1 MIVDLFGVKGLFTSL
16 ITRGFVESHLKDK
29 LKFEVVP
36 KDDVGQKFKE
46 AVKKEFNANFLDD
59 SDFVVRFAIP
69 KVEKDPEEDNEENDK
84 EEDKDQ
90 EEEKD
95 VENTDDSKE
104 DSEDNK
110 EEVNESVKVQDLSKS
125 VGLQT
130 IGSKKHSSPKKVKC
144 VKETEKKS
152 DKKSCDKNSDD
163 KEDKKEN
170 KKENKKEDI
179 EEAETTATGAELKK
193 KIIENIKRTMHS
205 SDDQIELNDL
215 PDYMEGYDV
224 CFVKI
229 GLNNKNK
236 KKDEQ

>member
-36 KDDVGQKFKE
+36 KDDVGQKFKD

-59 SDFVVRFAIP
+59 SDFIVRFAIP
-69 KVEKDPEEDNEENDK
+69 KEEKDPEEDNEETDQG
-84 EEDKDQ
+84 EEN
-90 EEEKD
+90 D
-95 VENTDDSKE
+95 VENKDDSKE

-125 VGLQT
+125 VGLQA
-130 IGSKKHSSPKKVKC
+130 IGSKKQSSPKKAKC

-163 KEDKKEN
+163 KAD

-205 SDDQIELNDL
+205 DDDQIELNDL
-215 PDYMEGYDV
+215 PGYMEGYDV

>member
-36 KDDVGQKFKE
+36 KDDVGQKFKD

-59 SDFVVRFAIP
+59 SDFIVRFAIP
-69 KVEKDPEEDNEENDK
+69 KVEKDPEEDNEETDQENN
-84 EEDKDQ
+84 DQ
-90 EEEKD
+90 EEKDTEKKDDQEEKD
-95 VENTDDSKE
+95 Q
-104 DSEDNK
+104 
-110 EEVNESVKVQDLSKS
+110 EEVNESIKVQDLSKS

-130 IGSKKHSSPKKVKC
+130 IGAKKSSTKKAKC

-152 DKKSCDKNSDD
+152 DKK
-163 KEDKKEN
+163 EDKKSED
-170 KKENKKEDI
+170 KESKNTEGDKEDI

-193 KIIENIKRTMHS
+193 KIIENIKRTLH
-205 SDDQIELNDL
+205 SDDDNIELNDL

>member
-36 KDDVGQKFKE
+36 KDDVGQKFKD
-46 AVKKEFNANFLDD
+46 AVKKEFNTNFLDD
-59 SDFVVRFAIP
+59 SDFIVRFAIP
-69 KVEKDPEEDNEENDK
+69 KVEKDPEEDNEETDQ
-84 EEDKDQ
+84 EDNDQ
-90 EEEKD
+90 EEKDTEKKDDQEEKD
-95 VENTDDSKE
+95 Q
-104 DSEDNK
+104 
-110 EEVNESVKVQDLSKS
+110 EEVNESIKVQDLSKS

-130 IGSKKHSSPKKVKC
+130 IGAKKSSTKKAKC

-152 DKKSCDKNSDD
+152 DKK
-163 KEDKKEN
+163 EDKKSEDKGSKN
-170 KKENKKEDI
+170 TDGDKEDI

-193 KIIENIKRTMHS
+193 KIIENIKRTLH
-205 SDDQIELNDL
+205 SDDDNIELNDL

-229 GLNNKNK
+229 GLNTKNK

>member
-36 KDDVGQKFKE
+36 KDDVGQKFKD

-59 SDFVVRFAIP
+59 SDFIVRFAIP
-69 KVEKDPEEDNEENDK
+69 KVEKDPEEDNEETDQ
-84 EEDKDQ
+84 EDNDQ
-90 EEEKD
+90 EEKDTEKKDDQEEKD
-95 VENTDDSKE
+95 Q
-104 DSEDNK
+104 
-110 EEVNESVKVQDLSKS
+110 EEVNESIKVQDLSKS

-130 IGSKKHSSPKKVKC
+130 IGAKKSSTKKAKC

-152 DKKSCDKNSDD
+152 AK
-163 KEDKKEN
+163 KEDKKSED
-170 KKENKKEDI
+170 KESKNTEGDKEDI

-193 KIIENIKRTMHS
+193 KIIENIKRTLH
-205 SDDQIELNDL
+205 SDDDNIELNDL

>member
-36 KDDVGQKFKE
+36 KDDVGQKFKD

-59 SDFVVRFAIP
+59 SDFIVRFAIP
-69 KVEKDPEEDNEENDK
+69 KAEKDPEEDNEET
-84 EEDKDQ
+84 DQ
-90 EEEKD
+90 EEEND
-95 VENTDDSKE
+95 VENKDDSKE
-104 DSEDNK
+104 DSEDDK

-130 IGSKKHSSPKKVKC
+130 IGSKKQSSPKKAKC

-163 KEDKKEN
+163 KAD

-205 SDDQIELNDL
+205 DDDQIELNDL
-215 PDYMEGYDV
+215 PNYMEGYDV

>member
-36 KDDVGQKFKE
+36 KDDVGQKFKD

-59 SDFVVRFAIP
+59 SDFIVRFAIP
-69 KVEKDPEEDNEENDK
+69 KVEKDPEEDNEETDQG
-84 EEDKDQ
+84 EEN
-90 EEEKD
+90 D
-95 VENTDDSKE
+95 VENKDDSKE
-104 DSEDNK
+104 DSEDDK

-125 VGLQT
+125 VGLQA
-130 IGSKKHSSPKKVKC
+130 IGSKKQSSPKKAKC

-163 KEDKKEN
+163 KAG

-205 SDDQIELNDL
+205 DDDQIELNDL
-215 PDYMEGYDV
+215 PGYMEGYDV

>member
-36 KDDVGQKFKE
+36 KDDVGQKFKD

-59 SDFVVRFAIP
+59 SDFIVRFAIP
-69 KVEKDPEEDNEENDK
+69 KVEKDPEEDNEET
-84 EEDKDQ
+84 DQ
-90 EEEKD
+90 EEKD
-95 VENTDDSKE
+95 Q
-104 DSEDNK
+104 
-110 EEVNESVKVQDLSKS
+110 EEVNESIKVQDLSKS

-130 IGSKKHSSPKKVKC
+130 IGAKKSSTKKQKC

-152 DKKSCDKNSDD
+152 DKK
-163 KEDKKEN
+163 EDKKSEDKGSKN
-170 KKENKKEDI
+170 TDGDKEDI

-193 KIIENIKRTMHS
+193 KIIENIKRTLH
-205 SDDQIELNDL
+205 SDDDNIELSDL

>member
-36 KDDVGQKFKE
+36 KDDVGQKFKD

-59 SDFVVRFAIP
+59 SDFIVRFAIP
-69 KVEKDPEEDNEENDK
+69 KVEKDPEEDNEETDQ
-84 EEDKDQ
+84 EDNDQ
-90 EEEKD
+90 EEKDTEKKDDQEEKD
-95 VENTDDSKE
+95 Q
-104 DSEDNK
+104 
-110 EEVNESVKVQDLSKS
+110 EEVNESIKVQDLSKS

-130 IGSKKHSSPKKVKC
+130 IGAKKSSTKKAKC

-152 DKKSCDKNSDD
+152 DKK
-163 KEDKKEN
+163 EDKKSED
-170 KKENKKEDI
+170 KESKNTEGDKEDI

-193 KIIENIKRTMHS
+193 KIIENIKRTLH
-205 SDDQIELNDL
+205 SDDDNIELNDL

-229 GLNNKNK
+229 GLNTKNK

>member
-36 KDDVGQKFKE
+36 KDDVGQKFKD

-59 SDFVVRFAIP
+59 SDFIVRFAIP
-69 KVEKDPEEDNEENDK
+69 KVEKDPEEDNEETDQ
-84 EEDKDQ
+84 EDNDQ
-90 EEEKD
+90 EEKDTEKKDDQEEKD
-95 VENTDDSKE
+95 Q
-104 DSEDNK
+104 
-110 EEVNESVKVQDLSKS
+110 EEVNESIKVQDLSKS
-125 VGLQT
+125 FCLQT
-130 IGSKKHSSPKKVKC
+130 IGAKKSSTKKAKC

-152 DKKSCDKNSDD
+152 DKK
-163 KEDKKEN
+163 EDKKSED
-170 KKENKKEDI
+170 KESKNTEGDKEDI

-193 KIIENIKRTMHS
+193 KIIENIKRTLH
-205 SDDQIELNDL
+205 SDDDNIELNDL

-229 GLNNKNK
+229 GLNTKNK

>member
-36 KDDVGQKFKE
+36 KDDVGQKFKD

-59 SDFVVRFAIP
+59 SDFIVRFAIP
-69 KVEKDPEEDNEENDK
+69 KVEKDPEEDNEETDQ

-90 EEEKD
+90 EEKND
-95 VENTDDSKE
+95 VENKDDSKE
-104 DSEDNK
+104 DSEDDK

-130 IGSKKHSSPKKVKC
+130 IGSKKQSSPKKAKC

-152 DKKSCDKNSDD
+152 EKKSCDKNSDD
-163 KEDKKEN
+163 KAD

-205 SDDQIELNDL
+205 DDDQIELNDL

-229 GLNNKNK
+229 GLNDKNK
-236 KKDEQ
+236 KKDEP

>member
-36 KDDVGQKFKE
+36 KDDVGQKFKD

-59 SDFVVRFAIP
+59 SDFIVRFAIP
-69 KVEKDPEEDNEENDK
+69 KVEKDPEEDNEETDQG
-84 EEDKDQ
+84 EEN
-90 EEEKD
+90 D
-95 VENTDDSKE
+95 VENKDDSKE
-104 DSEDNK
+104 DSEDDK

-125 VGLQT
+125 VGLQA
-130 IGSKKHSSPKKVKC
+130 IGSKKQSSPKKAKC
-144 VKETEKKS
+144 VKETEKKP

-163 KEDKKEN
+163 KADKKEN

-205 SDDQIELNDL
+205 DDDQIELNDL
-215 PDYMEGYDV
+215 PGYMEGYDV

-229 GLNNKNK
+229 GLNDKNK

>member
-36 KDDVGQKFKE
+36 KDDVGQKFKD

-59 SDFVVRFAIP
+59 SDFIVRFAIP
-69 KVEKDPEEDNEENDK
+69 KVEKDPEEDNEETDQ
-84 EEDKDQ
+84 EDNDQ
-90 EEEKD
+90 EEKDTEKKDDQEEKD
-95 VENTDDSKE
+95 Q
-104 DSEDNK
+104 
-110 EEVNESVKVQDLSKS
+110 EEVNESIKVQDLSKS

-130 IGSKKHSSPKKVKC
+130 IGAKKSSTKKAKC

-152 DKKSCDKNSDD
+152 DKK
-163 KEDKKEN
+163 EDKKSEYKESKN
-170 KKENKKEDI
+170 TEGDKKDI

-193 KIIENIKRTMHS
+193 KIIENIKRTLH
-205 SDDQIELNDL
+205 SDDDNIELNDL

-229 GLNNKNK
+229 GLNTKNK

>member
-36 KDDVGQKFKE
+36 KDDVGQKFKD

-59 SDFVVRFAIP
+59 SDFIVRFAIP
-69 KVEKDPEEDNEENDK
+69 KVEKDPEEDNEETDQ

-90 EEEKD
+90 EEKND
-95 VENTDDSKE
+95 VGSKDDSKE
-104 DSEDNK
+104 DSEDDK
-110 EEVNESVKVQDLSKS
+110 KEVNESVKVQDLSKS
-125 VGLQT
+125 VGLQA
-130 IGSKKHSSPKKVKC
+130 IGSKKQSSPKKAKC

-163 KEDKKEN
+163 KAG

-179 EEAETTATGAELKK
+179 EEAEPTATGAELRK
-193 KIIENIKRTMHS
+193 KIIENINRTMHS
-205 SDDQIELNDL
+205 DDDQIELNDL
-215 PDYMEGYDV
+215 PGYMEGYDV

-229 GLNNKNK
+229 GLNDKNK

>member
-36 KDDVGQKFKE
+36 KDDVGQKFKD

-59 SDFVVRFAIP
+59 SDFIVRFAIP
-69 KVEKDPEEDNEENDK
+69 KVEDEPEENNEEVDK

-90 EEEKD
+90 EKD

-104 DSEDNK
+104 ESKDNK

-130 IGSKKHSSPKKVKC
+130 IGSKKQSSPKKAKC

-170 KKENKKEDI
+170 KKEDKKEDI

-205 SDDQIELNDL
+205 DDDQIELNDL
-215 PDYMEGYDV
+215 PGYMEGYDV
-224 CFVKI
+224 CFIKI
-229 GLNNKNK
+229 GLNDKNK

>member
-36 KDDVGQKFKE
+36 KDDVGQKFKD

-59 SDFVVRFAIP
+59 SDFIVRFAIP
-69 KVEKDPEEDNEENDK
+69 KVEKDPEEDNEETDQ

-104 DSEDNK
+104 ESKDNK

-130 IGSKKHSSPKKVKC
+130 IGSKKQSSPKKAKC

-163 KEDKKEN
+163 KAD

-205 SDDQIELNDL
+205 DDDQIELNDL
-215 PDYMEGYDV
+215 PGYMEGYDV

-229 GLNNKNK
+229 GLNDKNK

>member
-36 KDDVGQKFKE
+36 KDDVGQKFKD

-59 SDFVVRFAIP
+59 SDFIVRFAIP
-69 KVEKDPEEDNEENDK
+69 KVEKDPEEDNEETDQ

-90 EEEKD
+90 EEKND
-95 VENTDDSKE
+95 VENKDDSKE
-104 DSEDNK
+104 DSEDDK

-130 IGSKKHSSPKKVKC
+130 IGSKKQSSPKKAKC
-144 VKETEKKS
+144 VKETERKS

-163 KEDKKEN
+163 KVD

-205 SDDQIELNDL
+205 DDDQIELNDL
-215 PDYMEGYDV
+215 PGYMEGYDV
-224 CFVKI
+224 CFIKI
-229 GLNNKNK
+229 GLNDKNK

>member
-36 KDDVGQKFKE
+36 KDDVGQKFKD

-59 SDFVVRFAIP
+59 SDFIVRFAIP
-69 KVEKDPEEDNEENDK
+69 KEEKDPEEDNEEVDK

-95 VENTDDSKE
+95 VENKDDSKE
-104 DSEDNK
+104 DSEDDK

-125 VGLQT
+125 VGLQA
-130 IGSKKHSSPKKVKC
+130 IGSKKQSSPKKAKC

-163 KEDKKEN
+163 KAD

-193 KIIENIKRTMHS
+193 KVIENIKRTMHS
-205 SDDQIELNDL
+205 NDDQIELNDL
-215 PDYMEGYDV
+215 PGYMEGYDV
-224 CFVKI
+224 CFIKI
-229 GLNNKNK
+229 GLNDKNK
-236 KKDEQ
+236 KKGEQ

>member
-36 KDDVGQKFKE
+36 KDDVGQKFKD

-59 SDFVVRFAIP
+59 SDFIVRFAIP
-69 KVEKDPEEDNEENDK
+69 KVEKDPEEDNEEVAK

-90 EEEKD
+90 EEENG
-95 VENTDDSKE
+95 VENKDDSKE
-104 DSEDNK
+104 DSEDDK

-130 IGSKKHSSPKKVKC
+130 IGSKKQSSPKKAKC

-163 KEDKKEN
+163 KSD

-205 SDDQIELNDL
+205 NDD
-215 PDYMEGYDV
+215 
-224 CFVKI
+224 
-229 GLNNKNK
+229 
-236 KKDEQ
+236 

>member
-36 KDDVGQKFKE
+36 KDDVGQKFKD

-59 SDFVVRFAIP
+59 SDFIVRFAIP
-69 KVEKDPEEDNEENDK
+69 KVEKDPEEDNEETDQ
-84 EEDKDQ
+84 EDNDQ
-90 EEEKD
+90 EEKDTEKKDDQEEKD
-95 VENTDDSKE
+95 Q
-104 DSEDNK
+104 
-110 EEVNESVKVQDLSKS
+110 EEVNESIKVQDLSKS

-130 IGSKKHSSPKKVKC
+130 IGTKKSSTKKAKC

-152 DKKSCDKNSDD
+152 DKKEDKRSED
-163 KEDKKEN
+163 KESKNTEGD
-170 KKENKKEDI
+170 KEDI

-193 KIIENIKRTMHS
+193 KIIENIKRTLH
-205 SDDQIELNDL
+205 SDDDNIELNDL

>member
-36 KDDVGQKFKE
+36 KDDVGQKFKD

-59 SDFVVRFAIP
+59 SDFIVRFAIP
-69 KVEKDPEEDNEENDK
+69 KAEKDPEEDNEETDQ

-90 EEEKD
+90 EEKND
-95 VENTDDSKE
+95 VENKDDSKE
-104 DSEDNK
+104 DSEDDK

-130 IGSKKHSSPKKVKC
+130 IGSKKQSSPKKAKC
-144 VKETEKKS
+144 VKEAEKKS

-163 KEDKKEN
+163 KEDKKQN
-170 KKENKKEDI
+170 KKDDI

-205 SDDQIELNDL
+205 DDDQIELNDL

-229 GLNNKNK
+229 GLNTKNK

>member
-36 KDDVGQKFKE
+36 KDDVGQKFKD

-59 SDFVVRFAIP
+59 SDFIVRFAIP
-69 KVEKDPEEDNEENDK
+69 KAEKDPEEDNEETDQG
-84 EEDKDQ
+84 EEN
-90 EEEKD
+90 D
-95 VENTDDSKE
+95 VENKDDSKE
-104 DSEDNK
+104 DSEDDK

-125 VGLQT
+125 VGLQA
-130 IGSKKHSSPKKVKC
+130 IGSKKQSSPKKVKC
-144 VKETEKKS
+144 VKETERKS

-163 KEDKKEN
+163 KADKKEN

-205 SDDQIELNDL
+205 DDDQIELNDL

-229 GLNNKNK
+229 GLNDKNK

>member
-36 KDDVGQKFKE
+36 KDDVGQKFKD

-59 SDFVVRFAIP
+59 SDFIVRFAIS
-69 KVEKDPEEDNEENDK
+69 KVEKDPEEDNEETDQ
-84 EEDKDQ
+84 EDNDQ
-90 EEEKD
+90 EEKDTEKKDDQEEKD
-95 VENTDDSKE
+95 Q
-104 DSEDNK
+104 
-110 EEVNESVKVQDLSKS
+110 EEVNESIKVQDLSKS

-130 IGSKKHSSPKKVKC
+130 IGAKKSSTKKAKC

-152 DKKSCDKNSDD
+152 DKK
-163 KEDKKEN
+163 EDKKSED
-170 KKENKKEDI
+170 KESKNTEGDKEDI

-193 KIIENIKRTMHS
+193 KIIENIKRTLH
-205 SDDQIELNDL
+205 SDDDNIELNDL

>member
-59 SDFVVRFAIP
+59 SDFIVRFAIP
-69 KVEKDPEEDNEENDK
+69 KVKDEPEEDNEENDK

-90 EEEKD
+90 EKD

-104 DSEDNK
+104 ESNDNK
-110 EEVNESVKVQDLSKS
+110 EEVNESVKVHDLSKS

-130 IGSKKHSSPKKVKC
+130 IGSKKQSSPKKAKC

-163 KEDKKEN
+163 KAD

-229 GLNNKNK
+229 GLDNKNK

>member
-36 KDDVGQKFKE
+36 KDDVGQKFKD

-59 SDFVVRFAIP
+59 SDFIVRFAIP
-69 KVEKDPEEDNEENDK
+69 KAEKDPEEDNEET
-84 EEDKDQ
+84 DQ
-90 EEEKD
+90 EEEND
-95 VENTDDSKE
+95 VENKDDSKE
-104 DSEDNK
+104 DSEDDK

-125 VGLQT
+125 VGLQA
-130 IGSKKHSSPKKVKC
+130 IGSKKQSSPKKAKC

-152 DKKSCDKNSDD
+152 DKKSYDKNSDD
-163 KEDKKEN
+163 KAD

-193 KIIENIKRTMHS
+193 KIIENIKRTMYS
-205 SDDQIELNDL
+205 DDDQIELNDL
-215 PDYMEGYDV
+215 PGYMEGYDV
-224 CFVKI
+224 CFIKI
-229 GLNNKNK
+229 GLNDKNK
-236 KKDEQ
+236 KKDEP

>member
-36 KDDVGQKFKE
+36 KDDVGQKFKD

-59 SDFVVRFAIP
+59 SDFIVRFAIP
-69 KVEKDPEEDNEENDK
+69 KVEKDPEEDNEETDQ
-84 EEDKDQ
+84 EDKDQ
-90 EEEKD
+90 EEKDTEKKDDQEEKD
-95 VENTDDSKE
+95 Q
-104 DSEDNK
+104 
-110 EEVNESVKVQDLSKS
+110 EEVNESIKVQDLSKS

-130 IGSKKHSSPKKVKC
+130 IGAKKSSTKKAKC

-152 DKKSCDKNSDD
+152 DKK
-163 KEDKKEN
+163 EDKKSED
-170 KKENKKEDI
+170 KESKNTEGDKEDI

-193 KIIENIKRTMHS
+193 KIIENIKRTLH
-205 SDDQIELNDL
+205 SDDDNIELNDL

-229 GLNNKNK
+229 GLNTKNK

>member
-36 KDDVGQKFKE
+36 KDDVGQKFKD

-59 SDFVVRFAIP
+59 SDFIVRFAIP
-69 KVEKDPEEDNEENDK
+69 KVEKDPEEDNEETDQ
-84 EEDKDQ
+84 EDNDQ
-90 EEEKD
+90 EEKDTEKKDDQEEKD
-95 VENTDDSKE
+95 Q
-104 DSEDNK
+104 
-110 EEVNESVKVQDLSKS
+110 EEVNESIKVQDLSKS

-130 IGSKKHSSPKKVKC
+130 IGAKKSSTKKAKC

-152 DKKSCDKNSDD
+152 DKK
-163 KEDKKEN
+163 EDKKSEDKGSKN
-170 KKENKKEDI
+170 TEGDKEDI

-193 KIIENIKRTMHS
+193 KIIENIKRTLH
-205 SDDQIELNDL
+205 SDDDNIELNDL

-229 GLNNKNK
+229 GLNTKNK

>member
-36 KDDVGQKFKE
+36 KDDVGQKFKD

-59 SDFVVRFAIP
+59 SDFIVRFAIP
-69 KVEKDPEEDNEENDK
+69 KVEKDPEEDNEETDQG
-84 EEDKDQ
+84 EEN
-90 EEEKD
+90 D
-95 VENTDDSKE
+95 VENKDDSKE
-104 DSEDNK
+104 DSEDDK

-125 VGLQT
+125 VGLQA
-130 IGSKKHSSPKKVKC
+130 IGSKKQSSPKKAKC

-163 KEDKKEN
+163 KAD

-205 SDDQIELNDL
+205 DDDQIELNDL
-215 PDYMEGYDV
+215 PGYMEGYDV
-224 CFVKI
+224 CFIKI
-229 GLNNKNK
+229 GLNDKNK

>member
-36 KDDVGQKFKE
+36 KDDVGQKFKD

-59 SDFVVRFAIP
+59 SDFIVRFAIP
-69 KVEKDPEEDNEENDK
+69 KAEKDPEEDNEETDQ

-90 EEEKD
+90 EEKND
-95 VENTDDSKE
+95 VESKDDSKE
-104 DSEDNK
+104 DSEDDK

-130 IGSKKHSSPKKVKC
+130 IGAKKSSTKKAKC

-152 DKKSCDKNSDD
+152 DKK
-163 KEDKKEN
+163 EDKKSED
-170 KKENKKEDI
+170 KESKNTEGDKEDI

-193 KIIENIKRTMHS
+193 KIIENIKRTLH
-205 SDDQIELNDL
+205 SDDDNIELNDL

-229 GLNNKNK
+229 GLNTKNK

>member
-36 KDDVGQKFKE
+36 KDDVGQKFKD

-59 SDFVVRFAIP
+59 SDFIVRFAIP
-69 KVEKDPEEDNEENDK
+69 KVEKDPEEDNEETDQ
-84 EEDKDQ
+84 DKDQ

-104 DSEDNK
+104 ESKDNK

-130 IGSKKHSSPKKVKC
+130 IGSKKQSSPKKAKC

-163 KEDKKEN
+163 KAG

-205 SDDQIELNDL
+205 DDDQIELNDL

-229 GLNNKNK
+229 GLNDTNK

>member
-36 KDDVGQKFKE
+36 KDDVGQKFKD

-59 SDFVVRFAIP
+59 SDFIVRFAIP
-69 KVEKDPEEDNEENDK
+69 KVEKDPEEDNEETDQ
-84 EEDKDQ
+84 EDNDQ
-90 EEEKD
+90 EEKDTEKKDDQEEKD
-95 VENTDDSKE
+95 Q
-104 DSEDNK
+104 
-110 EEVNESVKVQDLSKS
+110 EEVNESIKVQDLSKR

-130 IGSKKHSSPKKVKC
+130 IGAKKSSTKKAKW

-152 DKKSCDKNSDD
+152 DKK
-163 KEDKKEN
+163 EDKKSEYKASKN
-170 KKENKKEDI
+170 TEGDKKDI

-193 KIIENIKRTMHS
+193 KIIENIKRTLH
-205 SDDQIELNDL
+205 SDDDNIELNDL

>member
-36 KDDVGQKFKE
+36 KDDVGQKFKD

-59 SDFVVRFAIP
+59 SDFIVRFAIP
-69 KVEKDPEEDNEENDK
+69 KVEKDPEEDNEETDQD
-84 EEDKDQ
+84 EDNDQ
-90 EEEKD
+90 EEKND
-95 VENTDDSKE
+95 VENKDDSKE
-104 DSEDNK
+104 DSEDDK

-125 VGLQT
+125 VGLQA
-130 IGSKKHSSPKKVKC
+130 IGSKKQSSPKKAKC
-144 VKETEKKS
+144 VKETERKS
-152 DKKSCDKNSDD
+152 DKKSCDKNFDD
-163 KEDKKEN
+163 KVD

-205 SDDQIELNDL
+205 DDDQIELNDL

>member
-36 KDDVGQKFKE
+36 TDDVGQKFKE
-46 AVKKEFNANFLDD
+46 AVKKEYNSNFLDD
-59 SDFVVRFAIP
+59 ADFIVRFAIP
-69 KVEKDPEEDNEENDK
+69 KVDEEPEEDNEETDQ
-84 EEDKDQ
+84 EDNDQ
-90 EEEKD
+90 EEKDTEKKDDQEEKD
-95 VENTDDSKE
+95 Q
-104 DSEDNK
+104 
-110 EEVNESVKVQDLSKS
+110 EEVNESIKVQDLSKS

-130 IGSKKHSSPKKVKC
+130 IGAKKTTSKKQKC
-144 VKETEKKS
+144 VKETENKS
-152 DKKSCDKNSDD
+152 DKK
-163 KEDKKEN
+163 EDKKSEDKGSKN
-170 KKENKKEDI
+170 TEGDKEDI

-193 KIIENIKRTMHS
+193 KIIENIKRTLH
-205 SDDQIELNDL
+205 SDDDNIELSDL